1 MTIEQ
6 AKLPDGELDE
16 VVEAV
21 TTVDPHR
28 RLDQLAPLIHE
39 LIAWEL
45 VYRDNSGNFV
55 LHEDVQR
62 RLLEVTALRP
72 QSIAQV
78 YVGRQCEH
86 CGVGGVTR
94 LIDGL
99 RTCASCSRAVKESD
113 AEPASEMPVVRHR
126 SRWHRKAG

>member
-16 VVEAV
+16 VVEVA

-45 VYRDNSGNFV
+45 VYRDNSGKFV

-62 RLLEVTALRP
+62 RLSEVTALRP

-86 CGVGGVTR
+86 CGVVGVTR

-113 AEPASEMPVVRHR
+113 AEPVFEKPVVRHR

>member
-6 AKLPDGELDE
+6 AKLPESGLDD
-16 VVEAV
+16 VVEVA
-21 TTVDPHR
+21 TTVDPRR

-45 VYRDNSGNFV
+45 VYRDSSGTFV

-62 RLLEVTALRP
+62 RLSEVTALRP

-86 CGVGGVTR
+86 CGVVGVTR

-99 RTCASCSRAVKESD
+99 RTCASCSRAAKESD
-113 AEPASEMPVVRHR
+113 AEPVSEKPAPRHR
-126 SRWHRKAG
+126 SRWHHKAG